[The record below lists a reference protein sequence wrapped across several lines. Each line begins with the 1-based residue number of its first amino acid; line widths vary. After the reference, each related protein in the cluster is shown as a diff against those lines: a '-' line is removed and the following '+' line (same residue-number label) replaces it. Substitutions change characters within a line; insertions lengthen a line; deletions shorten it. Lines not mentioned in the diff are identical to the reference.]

1 MDIDR
6 IRKRLIELRGEKS
19 QAQVAND
26 LGISDSAISAYEQ
39 GDRIPRD
46 EVKIRIAT
54 SPHAQNI
61 SVNHTARLAGA
72 MPDSTEATP
81 TTTSMTICGLKDLD
95 VSSEVTFILTMI

>member
-46 EVKIRIAT
+46 EVKIRIA
-54 SPHAQNI
+54 NYYGV
-61 SVNHTARLAGA
+61 SVESIFFDNG
-72 MPDSTEATP
+72 
-81 TTTSMTICGLKDLD
+81 
-95 VSSEVTFILTMI
+95 

>member
-19 QAQVAND
+19 QAQVASD

-46 EVKIRIAT
+46 EVKIRIA
-54 SPHAQNI
+54 NYYGV
-61 SVNHTARLAGA
+61 SVESIFFDNG
-72 MPDSTEATP
+72 
-81 TTTSMTICGLKDLD
+81 
-95 VSSEVTFILTMI
+95 